1 MLVSYTPLIDALNGG
16 WYHYSVMVSTLGARV
31 LKQYVFHQIF
41 FFDKKMTSDLTER
54 QRLLL
59 ALIVRDYTETA
70 QPVGSAR
77 LVEHYKLDLSTAT
90 IRNEMAAL
98 TEMGY
103 LRQPHT
109 SAGRVP
115 TEEGYRYFVTHVV
128 YQADLSEPARDTISH
143 QFYQARQDV
152 EQWMPL
158 AASILAHQSKA
169 ASLITAPH
177 TERSR
182 YKHLELISTQGRQV
196 LMILVMTGGEVTQ
209 QLLTLAEPV
218 AQERLSAAANELN
231 KVGVGRTTE
240 EIASIPQRADSLE
253 KDILTLVLTDMN
265 RGEQRVS
272 GEIYLDGLTNVL
284 SEPEFLESDDA
295 RRAIRLFEERSLLQ
309 NLLERVMPDAG
320 VGGVQ
325 VLIGGEGKWE
335 ELRQC
340 SVVLARYGIPG
351 HATGM
356 LGVFGPMRMAYSR
369 TIPTVRFMADLLSS
383 LVSESIVGEEN
394 E

>member
-1 MLVSYTPLIDALNGG
+1 MNE
-16 WYHYSVMVSTLGARV
+16 
-31 LKQYVFHQIF
+31 
-41 FFDKKMTSDLTER
+41 LTER
-54 QRLLL
+54 QRFLL

-70 QPVGSAR
+70 EPVGSVR
-77 LVEHYKLDLSTAT
+77 LVEHYHIDLSSAT
-90 IRNEMAAL
+90 VRNEMAAL

-103 LRQPHT
+103 LRQPHP

-128 YQADLSEPARDTISH
+128 YTSDLPEPARDTISH

-158 AASILAHQSKA
+158 AASILAHHSRA

-177 TERSR
+177 ASR
-182 YKHLELISTQGRQV
+182 AHYKHLELISTQGRQV
-196 LMILVMTGGEVTQ
+196 LMVLVMTGGEVSQ
-209 QLLTLAEPV
+209 QILTLAEPV
-218 AQERLSAAANELN
+218 AQEQLSAAADRLN
-231 KVGVGRTTE
+231 QACQNRTTE
-240 EIASIPQRADSLE
+240 EIAALPPRSDSLE
-253 KDILTLVLTDMN
+253 KDILTIMLQDMT
-265 RGEQRVS
+265 RDEQRVS

-284 SEPEFLESDDA
+284 SEPEFLESGDA
-295 RRAIRLFEERSLLQ
+295 RRAVHLFEERSLLQ
-309 NLLERVMPDAG
+309 DLLARTMPNNT

-351 HATGM
+351 IATGT
-356 LGVFGPMRMAYSR
+356 LGVFGPMRMPYAR
-369 TIPTVRFMADLLSS
+369 TIPTVRFMADLLSG
-383 LVSESIVGEEN
+383 LVSETMVGDEN
-394 E
+394 EQ

>member
-1 MLVSYTPLIDALNGG
+1 MTDLN
-16 WYHYSVMVSTLGARV
+16 
-31 LKQYVFHQIF
+31 
-41 FFDKKMTSDLTER
+41 DR
-54 QRLLL
+54 QRLIL
-59 ALIVRDYTETA
+59 ALVVRDYTETA

-77 LVEHYKLDLSTAT
+77 LVEHFKLDLSSAT
-90 IRNEMAAL
+90 IRNEMSAL

-115 TEEGYRYFVTHVV
+115 TEDGYRYFVTHVV
-128 YQADLSEPARDTISH
+128 YQTDLPEPARHTISH
-143 QFYQARQDV
+143 QFFQARQDV

-177 TERSR
+177 TQRAR
-182 YKHLELISTQGRQV
+182 FKHLELISTQGRQMLLV
-196 LMILVMTGGEVTQ
+196 LVMTGGEVSQ

-218 AQERLSAAANELN
+218 LQERLSAVANQLNAACT
-231 KVGVGRTTE
+231 GRTTE
-240 EIASIPQRADSLE
+240 EIAALPGRVDALE
-253 KDILTLVLTDMN
+253 KDVLTLVLQDMN

-284 SEPEFLESDDA
+284 SEPEFLASDEA

-309 NLLERVMPDAG
+309 DLLTRAMPGSD

-325 VLIGGEGKWE
+325 VLIGGEGGWE
-335 ELRQC
+335 ELKQC
-340 SVVLARYGIPG
+340 SVILARYGIPG

-356 LGVFGPMRMAYSR
+356 LGVFGPMRMAYNR
-369 TIPTVRFMADLLSS
+369 TIPTVRFMADLLSG

-394 E
+394 DQ